1 MKKIFF
7 TILIASLNLA
17 SYGQDFQIIPFNSD
31 GQCGTVSPNVAT
43 PFTEAEIN
51 SSKFAATGTQ
61 YVMNVRV
68 HYISNNILPANQELT
83 ALDLVGALNV
93 KYNQANIFFK
103 YKGFDNIANST
114 LLDIDNS
121 DLNALFTTY
130 ASPDAIDIFINNSF
144 FNTTSPGN
152 STTGLAI
159 TAINPANNQI
169 YNKVIILRKDTLPVL
184 NSVTPTNVDFK
195 YYNAIH
201 EMGHFLGLY
210 HTHQQWKYV
219 AGVLVTA
226 TDGECGL
233 EENYNNSQWSILGDH
248 IQDTNPDRS
257 IAKYSNGTGVYTS
270 ATCAVRP
277 AGWQASFACGTS
289 VNFSLFNPPISNI
302 MAYYSLCSSIL
313 TTGQY
318 DYMRAFVASESLTGY
333 FLSSKMNT
341 IASLY
346 LPYKREFFLYPNS
359 DIVLGSTMRISA
371 RPTPAG
377 YEIST
382 FQKGFTY
389 EIYDCDRIVSTN
401 TTNIN
406 GLRETKQIH
415 EIPSFPSPGST
426 FKILQVSPTIYS
438 NCEPFP
444 EVVRTDVLGGNDIL
458 LNNMTNPT
466 INTLDATTIQSENFL
481 SDLPQGLH
489 VININLTNGET
500 VQKTLIKQ

>member
-1 MKKIFF
+1 M
-7 TILIASLNLA
+7 
-17 SYGQDFQIIPFNSD
+17 
-31 GQCGTVSPNVAT
+31 T
-43 PFTEAEIN
+43 PFWYTTPGVIDVFVTNTFFGSLTNGMSGVCASWGVPTDPSFNKIIIIRRD
-51 SSKFAATGTQ
+51 
-61 YVMNVRV
+61 VM
-68 HYISNNILPANQELT
+68 
-83 ALDLVGALNV
+83 
-93 KYNQANIFFK
+93 
-103 YKGFDNIANST
+103 
-114 LLDIDNS
+114 
-121 DLNALFTTY
+121 
-130 ASPDAIDIFINNSF
+130 
-144 FNTTSPGN
+144 
-152 STTGLAI
+152 
-159 TAINPANNQI
+159 
-169 YNKVIILRKDTLPVL
+169 PVL
-184 NSVTPTNVDFK
+184 NSITPTNLNFG
-195 YYNAIH
+195 YNSVIH
-201 EMGHFLGLY
+201 EVGHYLGLD

-219 AGVLVTA
+219 GGVLVAA
-226 TDGECGL
+226 TDTECGL
-233 EENYNNSQWSILGDH
+233 EENYNNSQWSLLGDH
-248 IQDTNPDRS
+248 IQDTAPDRS
-257 IAKYSNGTGVYTS
+257 RTKYSNGTGTINS
-270 ATCAVRP
+270 NCTIRP
-277 AGWQASFACGTS
+277 AGWIANATCGTS
-289 VNFSLFNPPISNI
+289 VNFALFNPPMNNI
-302 MAYYSLCSSIL
+302 MAYYGQCTSLF
-313 TTGQY
+313 TVGQY
-318 DYMRAFVASESLTGY
+318 DYMRAYIVSESISGR
-333 FLSSKMNT
+333 FLASKMNT